1 MSDGIFIIQ
10 PDGEL
15 VELSEKKYDSESV
28 LQNLLTK
35 YPNLLAGRQI
45 DGENPRRWLLI
56 SREMGIPLE
65 EGGGN
70 WLAVDHLFLDQEGI
84 PTFVEVKRSSDTRIR
99 REVIGQMLDYAAN
112 AVKYWPPET
121 IREQFEA
128 KLEAR
133 GQDSGQKIM
142 DFLGEGMEPDEF
154 WPLVQNNLQIG
165 KIRMLFVADSVPPEL
180 QRIVE
185 FLNEQ
190 MNPAEVL
197 AIEIKQFAGQDIQTL
212 VPRVIGQ
219 TSETQRTKR
228 RSTKRKW
235 DEESFFRVTEE
246 QNGRERAKIARE
258 IFEWVNSKKIE
269 IWWGEGKELGSFVPR
284 ITHKEITH
292 QLFAIYTT
300 GWVEIYFQW
309 YQYKKPFDDEEKRKA
324 ILRKLNAIEGVNIAE
339 DRINKR
345 PSIDL
350 LVFNRAD
357 KLSDFFEIYEWILE
371 EVKAT

>member
-10 PDGEL
+10 ADGEL
-15 VELSEKKYDSESV
+15 VELTEKKYDSESI
-28 LQNLLTK
+28 LQGLLTK

-56 SREMGIPLE
+56 SREMGIPME

-70 WLAVDHLFLDQEGI
+70 WLAVDHLFLDQEGM

-121 IREQFEA
+121 IREKFEA
-128 KLEAR
+128 KLEVR
-133 GQDSGQKIM
+133 GQDPEQILQE
-142 DFLGEGMEPDEF
+142 FLGEGIDSEDF
-154 WPLVQNNLQIG
+154 WPQVQNNLVIG

-219 TSETQRTKR
+219 TAETQRTKR
-228 RSTKRKW
+228 KPAKRKW
-235 DEESFFRVTEE
+235 DKESYFKEMEDRHGPDYANVAT
-246 QNGRERAKIARE
+246 QIL
-258 IFEWVNSKKIE
+258 EWVEPKVTR
-269 IWWGEGKELGSFVPR
+269 IWWGEGKELGSFVPVLN
-284 ITHKEITH
+284 HKGMDH
-292 QLFAIYTT
+292 QLFAVYTS
-300 GWVEIYFQW
+300 GGVETYFQW
-309 YQYKKPFDDEEKRKA
+309 YARKEPFIDH
-324 ILRKLNAIEGVNIAE
+324 LKLQELFSRINSIEGVDLAE
-339 DRINKR
+339 DTINRR

-350 LVFNRAD
+350 ELLNTNESIQ
-357 KLSDFFEIYEWILE
+357 KFFEIYEWFLD